1 MNQKYTDKKIRNL
14 DTGTKV
20 ATGVGAAVG
29 VAKAAVGLGLIAKT
43 TAAGSAIAG
52 PIGTAAG
59 LLAGLTAAGIN
70 AINSKKKEE
79 RAKDKEKFEEKSTI
93 ATEVGAERIAE
104 KEAQL
109 RQKPAP
115 YGMSY
120 DPDDPANINTPLLGE
135 DAATAVTTDN
145 REPISSKNE
154 IPGQVGLSE
163 EQVKNTINPASQN
176 TLNTIISKEKEGAGK
191 PSLSDMYS
199 NLDKQE
205 RDFYRRLD
213 AIKIPKTEVKTD
225 SLVNPEVANAMNTAS
240 KLDAVGNL
248 INSGVAIAGL
258 INSMNA
264 KPVEKVHTQIAKA
277 PKEPERI
284 DDNTEAIRA
293 MAESQIQGNLGA
305 AEKQMIEMGVNPAM
319 AQSIKTSQGNQAS
332 LGINANLAQNKQA
345 IQVANAQMGNQH
357 EQFATQVGMQNA
369 QSINQMGQFNA
380 QNQAMANQ
388 YNSQAL
394 MQSLGALGKSTSN
407 IGKIKLDKALM
418 YGDLEMNA
426 LQQAYFKKMMGV

>member
-1 MNQKYTDKKIRNL
+1 MNRKYTDKGIRNL
-14 DTGTKV
+14 DTGRKV
-20 ATGVGAAVG
+20 ATGVGTAVG
-29 VAKAAVGLGLIAKT
+29 AAKAAVGLGLIAKT
-43 TAAGSAIAG
+43 SAAGSVAGPVGTAVGLIAG
-52 PIGTAAG
+52 LG
-59 LLAGLTAAGIN
+59 AAGIG
-70 AINSKKKEE
+70 AISGKKKKK
-79 RAKDKEKFEEKSTI
+79 RAEDKQKQEQRALT
-93 ATEVGAERIAE
+93 ATELGAKRTAE

-115 YGMSY
+115 YGMSH

-145 REPISSKNE
+145 IEPISGKYK
-154 IPGQVGLSE
+154 IPEQVGLSE
-163 EQVKNTINPASQN
+163 EQVKNIINPERQN
-176 TLNTIISKEKEGAGK
+176 TLNTIISKEKEGAGEL
-191 PSLSDMYS
+191 SLSDMYS
-199 NLDKQE
+199 NLEKQE
-205 RDFYRRLD
+205 RDITRRLD
-213 AIKIPKTEVKTD
+213 ALDIPKTEVKTD
-225 SLVNPEVANAMNTAS
+225 SLVNPEVTNAMTTAS
-240 KLDAVGNL
+240 KLDTAGNL

-319 AQSIKTSQGNQAS
+319 AQSIKTSQGNDAA

-345 IQVANAQMGNQH
+345 IQAANAQMGNQH

-369 QSINQMGQFNA
+369 QAINQANQFNA

-394 MQSLGALGKSTSN
+394 MQSLAALGKSTSN
-407 IGKIKLDKALM
+407 IGRIKLDKALM
-418 YGDLEMNA
+418 YDDLEMNA
-426 LQQAYFKKMMGV
+426 LQQAYFKKMMGVK